1 MATLPRILT
10 SSASRNFGLCL
21 CLTLG
26 LGLGVG
32 WGLPGSTGQAAENPY
47 PPGLDSKPQ
56 EGVPKGEVIKG
67 EYLSGTNSVFP
78 GTFRNYSIYI
88 PAGLDR
94 SKPAPLMVMQDG
106 GGYEAVNVLNNL
118 IAKKEIPAQIG
129 VFVSHGRVRAR
140 TTNALDRFNRSYEYD
155 GLGGNYAKFLIEE
168 FLPHV
173 EKTHHVTLSTN
184 PDDRA
189 IAGASSGG
197 IAAWTAA
204 WERPDSF
211 HRVFTSVGTY
221 VGLRGGNNIPT
232 LVRKTEPKPIRIFL
246 QDGENDLNIYGGD
259 WWMANQEMERSL
271 VFAGYDVNHAWG
283 KGGHDGNQAT
293 QVFPDALRWLW
304 RDYPTPI
311 VANAEGKSKQPVMTD
326 ILVPGEGWKLIG
338 EGYKFTEGP
347 AVNLRGEVF
356 FSDIPNS
363 RIHKVSLDG
372 KVSVFA
378 ENTGEANGLMFGP
391 DGRLY
396 ACANSKKQIVAYTE
410 DGKSTVIADG
420 IESNDLC
427 ITHTGNLYVTDPT
440 HKQVWL
446 IQPNGTKRVVDT
458 GLRFANGVRLSP
470 DQSLL
475 YVADTQAQF
484 VYSYQIAADGSL
496 EYKQKYYHLHL
507 ADGSVQSGADGMTLD
522 TQGRLYVATESGI
535 QFCDQAGRVNG
546 IIPKPQNKWL
556 AHLVFGGAE
565 FNTMYITCSDKVYAR
580 KTKVR
585 GVMSSQPPIKPPAP
599 RL

>member
-1 MATLPRILT
+1 MNSLQRLLAPAFLLSLLPVL
-10 SSASRNFGLCL
+10 
-21 CLTLG
+21 
-26 LGLGVG
+26 
-32 WGLPGSTGQAAENPY
+32 AAENPY
-47 PPGLDSKPQ
+47 PPGPDSKPQ

-67 EYLSGTNSVFP
+67 VYLSGTNSVFP
-78 GTFRNYSIYI
+78 GTFRTYSIYI
-88 PAGLDR
+88 PQQLDR
-94 SKPAPLMVMQDG
+94 SRPAPLMVLQDG

-129 VFVSHGRVRAR
+129 VFVSHGRVRAHS
-140 TTNALDRFNRSYEYD
+140 TNALDRFNRSYEYD
-155 GLGGNYAKFLIEE
+155 GLGGAYARFLMEE

-173 EKTHHVTLSTN
+173 ERQHHVTFSSN

-189 IAGASSGG
+189 IGGASSGG
-197 IAAWTAA
+197 IAAWTVA
-204 WERPDSF
+204 WERPDAF

-259 WWMANQEMERSL
+259 WWMANQEMERAL
-271 VFAGYDVNHAWG
+271 KFAGYDVNHAWG
-283 KGGHDGNQAT
+283 NGGHDGYLAT

-304 RDYPTPI
+304 RDYPAP
-311 VANAEGKSKQPVMTD
+311 VKANAEGKSKQPVVTD
-326 ILVPGEGWKLIG
+326 VLLPGEDWKLVG
-338 EGYKFTEGP
+338 EGYRFTEGP
-347 AVNLRGEVF
+347 AVNTRGEVF

-363 RIHKVSLDG
+363 RIHKVGLDG
-372 KVSVFA
+372 RVTVFA
-378 ENTGEANGLMFGP
+378 ENTGEANGLMFGS
-391 DGRLY
+391 DGRLF
-396 ACANSKKQIVAYTE
+396 ACANARKQILAYTE

-420 IESNDLC
+420 LESNDLA
-427 ITHTGNLYVTDPT
+427 ITHGGNIYVTDPP

-446 IQPNGTKRVVDT
+446 ITPDGKKRVVDT
-458 GLRFANGVRLSP
+458 GLRFPNGVRLSP

-484 VYSYQIAADGSL
+484 IYSYQIADDGSL

-507 ADGSVQSGADGMTLD
+507 VDGSVQSGADGMALD
-522 TQGRLYVATESGI
+522 TQGRLYVATEMGI

-556 AHLVFGGAE
+556 AHVVFGGAN
-565 FNTMYITCSDKVYAR
+565 FDTMYITCSDKVYSR
-580 KTKVR
+580 KTRVH
-585 GVMSSQPPIKPPAP
+585 GVLSSQPPIKPPAP

>member
-1 MATLPRILT
+1 MAPFANRPILPMNRSAPLPSFVVLLALSL
-10 SSASRNFGLCL
+10 SSAAPQLHG
-21 CLTLG
+21 
-26 LGLGVG
+26 
-32 WGLPGSTGQAAENPY
+32 AENPY
-47 PPGLDSKPQ
+47 PPGPDSKPQ
-56 EGVPKGEVIKG
+56 EGVPRGEVIKG
-67 EYLSGTNSVFP
+67 EYLSGTKSVFP

-88 PAGLDR
+88 PAQLDR

-129 VFVSHGRVRAR
+129 VFVSHGRVRAHS
-140 TTNALDRFNRSYEYD
+140 TNALDRFNRSYEYD
-155 GLGGNYAKFLIEE
+155 GLGGNYARFLIEE

-173 EKTHHVTLSTN
+173 ERTHHVTFSTN
-184 PDDRA
+184 ADDRA

-304 RDYPTPI
+304 RDYPAPI

-326 ILVPGEGWKLIG
+326 VLVPGEGWKLVG

-363 RIHKVSLDG
+363 RIHKIALDG
-372 KVSVFA
+372 TVSVFA
-378 ENTGEANGLMFGP
+378 EGTGEANGLMFGP

-396 ACANSKKQIVAYTE
+396 ACANAKQQILAYTE

-427 ITHTGNLYVTDPT
+427 ITHGGNVYVTDPT

-446 IQPNGTKRVVDT
+446 ITPDGNKRIVDT

-484 VYSYQIAADGSL
+484 IYSYQIADDGTL
-496 EYKQKYYHLHL
+496 EFKQKYYHLHL
-507 ADGSVQSGADGMTLD
+507 ADGSVQSGADGMALD
-522 TQGRLYVATESGI
+522 TGGRLYVATELGI

-556 AHLVFGGAE
+556 AHLVFGGPD
-565 FNTMYITCSDKVYAR
+565 FSTMYITCSDKVYSR
-580 KTKVR
+580 KTKVH
-585 GVMSSQPPIKPPAP
+585 GVLSSQPPIKPPAP